1 MANQRDLVLE
11 TLSNPE
17 LIQQGDV
24 DTLLA
29 IRFYERSPLTRKY
42 LVVVYKEINR
52 TDGFVL
58 TAPKEED
65 HMEAL
70 KVLEGKPKLD
80 WEYDE
85 EADVLYISVGK
96 PRPAVGVDIGEGVI
110 VRWDEH
116 KREIV
121 GLTIIGLRARL
132 TEGVEKKLKRR

>member
-29 IRFYERSPLTRKY
+29 IRFYERSPLMRKY

-58 TAPKEED
+58 TAYFTSSPSRRRRTI
-65 HMEAL
+65 
-70 KVLEGKPKLD
+70 
-80 WEYDE
+80 W
-85 EADVLYISVGK
+85 
-96 PRPAVGVDIGEGVI
+96 
-110 VRWDEH
+110 
-116 KREIV
+116 KRS
-121 GLTIIGLRARL
+121 RS
-132 TEGVEKKLKRR
+132 